1 MKKLFL
7 FAALMMAAV
16 MSANDVEIFSA
27 SFTAASSTSMAGYT
41 YGSPEVLWTNT
52 KYNYGE
58 ASDCTDPTI
67 QSELGVPGIKEANSK
82 GRNILTAPMTGFETP
97 WTSKLNE
104 LEADSLVWMF
114 CMRYNYD
121 YTAGFDN
128 QQRGIATVLCMDDA
142 DMMTANGYAIVN
154 NTTSYYKLVRI
165 DGGLSANAN
174 VTALASTEKLTAHET
189 ITGLKANKR
198 YMTFFI
204 VYVPT
209 TNTWKMYY
217 YINPSNS
224 YVKPD
229 DVTAWTLAGTVVDDT
244 HVSKEMTH
252 FGFMNNYVQGAT
264 FDATLSVKNFK
275 IMAYGVPEAPTGID
289 ELNTRAQ
296 SRKVWRDGQL
306 IILRDGV
313 EYNVLGQSIH

>member
-67 QSELGVPGIKEANSK
+67 QSELGVPGRKEANSK

-128 QQRGIATVLCMDDA
+128 QQRGIATILCMDDA

-154 NTTSYYKLVRI
+154 NASCYYKLARF
-165 DGGLSANAN
+165 DGGLSANTN
-174 VTALASTEKLTAHET
+174 VTELASTTKLTKNDG
-189 ITGLKANKR
+189 TGTSNKR
-198 YMTFFI
+198 YLTFRI
-204 VYVPT
+204 VYIPT

-217 YINPSNS
+217 FANTSS
-224 YVKPD
+224 AYVAPAN
-229 DVTAWTLAGTVVDDT
+229 VNAWTLAGTVVDAT
-244 HVSKEMTH
+244 HTSKEMTH
-252 FGFMNNYVQGAT
+252 FGFMNNYVQGAS

-275 IMAYGVPEAPTGID
+275 IMAYGVAETPTGID

-306 IILRDGV
+306 IILRDGM

>member
-7 FAALMMAAV
+7 FAALMTAAV
-16 MSANDVEIFSA
+16 MSAKDVEIFHA
-27 SFTAASSTSMAGYT
+27 SFTAASQTSMAGYT

-58 ASDCTDPTI
+58 ASDCTDPVI
-67 QSELGVPGIKEANSK
+67 QAELNVPGRKEANSK
-82 GRNILTAPMTGFETP
+82 GRNILTAPMTGFDSP

-104 LEADSLVWMF
+104 SEVDSLVWMF
-114 CMRYNYD
+114 NMRYNYD

-128 QQRGIATVLCMDDA
+128 QQRGIATVLCMDNA

-154 NTTSYYKLVRI
+154 NASCYYKFIRF
-165 DGGLSANAN
+165 DGGLSANDK
-174 VTALASTEKLTAHET
+174 VIVLASTEKMTKNDG
-189 ITGLKANKR
+189 TGTSNKR
-198 YMTFFI
+198 YLTFRI
-204 VYVPT
+204 VYVPAT
-209 TNTWKMYY
+209 DTWKMYY
-217 YINPSNS
+217 FANTSNA
-224 YVKPD
+224 YVTPD
-229 DVTAWTLAGTVVDDT
+229 NVASWTLAGTIVDASHT
-244 HVSKEMTH
+244 SKEMTH

-264 FDATLSVKNFK
+264 FDATLSVKNLK
-275 IMAYGVPEAPTGID
+275 IMAYGVQETPTGID

-296 SRKVWRDGQL
+296 SHKVWRDGQL